1 MTGANLTGLKF
12 KKLRAILL
20 ANTSALALSACGGGG
35 TSDADDG
42 GLADQVAENLGTLFG
57 TNEADSVPGTMG
69 ADRIEA
75 LDGGDYILGLSGD
88 DEVYGG
94 AGDDTIWA
102 DAGDDVVYGGE
113 GDDTIYP
120 GEGDDKSYG
129 GAGDDTIYLSS
140 GNDQEDGGEGNDT
153 LKIASNHSGIATTI
167 DLLLGQ
173 YYFTAQGSSAFF
185 NLSSMENVD
194 SQAGASLTILDT
206 PEVNIITTGSG
217 DDVVK
222 SVGGNDIISTG
233 GGDDRV
239 ELATGFEYDVKLGS
253 GDDEVV
259 LGLTYSNIDGGS
271 GTDAITVRELNGITE
286 FYADLSTGFYFFKGV
301 ATSQDGFDTLLANF
315 ETVTVEG
322 QVNAELI
329 GGNAA
334 ETLTADAG
342 DDVISGGAGVDTI
355 TAGAGDDTVTGGA
368 GADVISLGDGA
379 DTIVLGASA
388 TDLVAY
394 VGADTTT
401 ANIESVSDFTV
412 ADDTIQISDAVTFA
426 NLTMAAGVTSA
437 TVTYGAAPLAV
448 GSADITVLT
457 AAMETSATGTAS
469 TAAAGGLQ
477 VYVFETATG
486 AGAGAFDGKTFLV
499 FNDDTAAIAATDVII
514 DITGVTGTLTSA
526 DFVIA

>member
-42 GLADQVAENLGTLFG
+42 GVADQVAENLGTLFG

-75 LDGGDYILGLSGD
+75 LDGGDYILALSGD
-88 DEVYGG
+88 DVVYGG

-102 DAGDDVVYGGE
+102 DLGDDVVYGGE
-113 GDDTIYP
+113 GNDTIYP

-129 GAGDDTIYLSS
+129 GAGDDVIYLSS

-185 NLSSMENVD
+185 NLSGMENVD

-239 ELATGFEYDVKLGS
+239 ELATGFIYDVKLGS

-271 GTDAITVRELNGITE
+271 GTDAITVRELNGITD

-342 DDVISGGAGVDTI
+342 DDVISGGSGADTI

-368 GADVISLGDGA
+368 GVDAISLGDGA

-394 VGADTTT
+394 QGADTTA

-412 ADDTIQISDAVTFA
+412 ADDTIQISDAMTFA

-437 TVTYGAAPLAV
+437 TVTHGAAPLAA
-448 GSADITVLT
+448 GSADITALT

-477 VYVFETATG
+477 AYVFETA
-486 AGAGAFDGKTFLV
+486 AGTGAFDGKTFLV

>member
-1 MTGANLTGLKF
+1 MTGNNLTGMKF
-12 KKLRAILL
+12 KKLRAILM
-20 ANTSALALSACGGGG
+20 ANTSAMALSACGGSD
-35 TSDADDG
+35 TSSAGDAD
-42 GLADQVAENLGTLFG
+42 ATDQIVTSLYTIYG
-57 TNEADSVPGTMG
+57 TNEADSVPGTMNS
-69 ADRIEA
+69 DRIEA
-75 LDGGDYILGLSGD
+75 LGGGDYVLALSGD

-102 DAGDDVVYGGE
+102 DLGDDVIYGGD
-113 GDDTIYP
+113 GNDTIYP

-140 GNDQEDGGEGNDT
+140 GNDQEDGGDGNDT

-185 NLSSMENVD
+185 NLSSMENID

-217 DDVVK
+217 DDVIK

-239 ELATGFEYDVKLGS
+239 ELATGFVYNVKLGS
-253 GDDEVV
+253 GDDEVI

-271 GTDAITVRELNGITE
+271 GTDAITVKELNGITD

-329 GGNAA
+329 GGKSA
-334 ETLTADAG
+334 ETLTTDDG
-342 DDVISGGAGVDTI
+342 DDTISGGSGGDMI
-355 TAGAGDDTVTGGA
+355 SAGAGDDTVTGGA
-368 GADVISLGDGA
+368 GADIITLGAGA
-379 DTIVLGASA
+379 DTIVIGASA
-388 TDLVAY
+388 TDLVTY
-394 VGADTTT
+394 QGADAT
-401 ANIESVSDFTV
+401 AVNIEAISDFTV
-412 ADDTIQISDAVTFA
+412 IDDTLQISDAVTFA

-437 TVTYGAAPLAV
+437 TVTYGSATLAAAL
-448 GSADITVLT
+448 ADITALT
-457 AAMETSATGTAS
+457 AAMEADTAGTAS
-469 TAAAGGLQ
+469 TAAANGLQ
-477 VYVFETATG
+477 AYVFETT

-514 DITGVTGTLTSA
+514 DITGVTGTLTTA
-526 DFVIA
+526 DFIIA